1 MKIGTFGGEH
11 MRERLSGA
19 SLSVIVAVCLALPAV
34 FAMSATQT
42 RAEETTASWTI
53 SLYIDADN
61 NFDTYWEGLSL
72 LYLQNIPASADVN
85 IVAFVD
91 RLAYPGTEL
100 WEIEGSTAQIV
111 ETFPEMNF
119 GDGATLSWVIDQTA
133 TRYPSE
139 HLLVNLW
146 DHGSAWNGFCGDD
159 TSGDWMY
166 LDELR
171 AAIVDAG
178 VYIDILSCDACSMA
192 SVETVYAVSLT
203 GLVDIVVASLETVA
217 GDGFPYDFMFTPVAL
232 DPARTPDQVAS
243 DMIDGWAQYY
253 DPRSEYYYAT
263 LSAVRASTIY
273 QSMATIDAWCDEI
286 YANLNAYYRTYK
298 TVVRDTYSVFY
309 TKYQV
314 DMVDL
319 GNTLLAN
326 SKITDPELRALT
338 TQLIAVVEDAV
349 LYMDNSESTTMC
361 GGLTIWWGTSTEWA
375 SYSSVYAGLDFAL
388 DTGWYDFLVDYNN

>member
-1 MKIGTFGGEH
+1 

-34 FAMSATQT
+34 FAMGATQT

-72 LYLQNIPASADVN
+72 LYLQNIPESADVN

-119 GDGATLSWVIDQTA
+119 GDGATLSWVIEQTA

-139 HLLVNLW
+139 HLLIDLW

-159 TSGDWMY
+159 TSDDWMY
-166 LDELR
+166 LDELSS
-171 AAIVDAG
+171 AIVDAG
-178 VYIDILSCDACSMA
+178 AYIDILSCDACSMA
-192 SVETVYAVSLT
+192 SVETIYAVSLT

-232 DPARTPDQVAS
+232 DPTRTPDQVAS

-263 LSAVRASTIY
+263 LSAVSAGAVY
-273 QSMATIDAWCDEI
+273 QSMATIDAWCDDI
-286 YANLNAYYRTYK
+286 YTNLGAYYKAYK
-298 TVVRDTYSVFY
+298 TVVRNTYSVFY

-319 GNTLLAN
+319 GNQLLAN
-326 SKITDPELRALT
+326 SKITDPELRTLT
-338 TQLIAVVEDAV
+338 QAMIAAVEGAV
-349 LYMDNSESTTMC
+349 LYLDNAGSTTMC
-361 GGLTIWWGTSTEWA
+361 GGMTIWWGTSTEWA
-375 SYSSVYAGLDFAL
+375 SYSDVYASLDFAL
-388 DTGWYDFLVDYNN
+388 DTGWYDFLVDYNS